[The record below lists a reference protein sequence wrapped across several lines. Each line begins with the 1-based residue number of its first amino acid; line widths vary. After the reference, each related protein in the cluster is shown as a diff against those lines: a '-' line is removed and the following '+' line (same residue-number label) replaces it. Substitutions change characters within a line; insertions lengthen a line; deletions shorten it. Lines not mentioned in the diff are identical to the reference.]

1 MADLDYSQVVQTISD
16 YYGAS
21 SQQVWDIVNQYNLTP
36 EQLYELAPNNELAQG
51 ADGLY
56 HLYMNDGQSGG
67 IYQQVSIP
75 ASTQSELPNIINSN
89 TQTGTSST
97 AYKVKWAGNSVID
110 QQGNIRTSPGVDKY
124 TSGTLSGKVLGVL
137 GTVTAATAGWSVGMS
152 LGKTIGSAL
161 YDLDPTFFSAYNPA
175 NWNSITAN
183 MPDGLAK
190 KAINYL
196 LQIKDDG
203 STQAYMS
210 QDAFNQIAWAL
221 TQKGLFEQGSSSTSV
236 LPDPVTPASYLQD
249 PPLHI
254 GGSGSYLERYNDY
267 YHRREGVEVEGD
279 VYVVAYNYDGTS
291 RLDVYTKYNSPTTF
305 RMRGYYID
313 PNTGEKHYG
322 EYNSRTLTPTTT
334 IISYKGQSYTL
345 NYAAYNVQSFGAGS
359 QITTSPELNT
369 IAAPGSMFVGQAIA
383 LYLYV
388 GDITT
393 ESTLPGTGD
402 QPGATVPNLP
412 STSTQQDVDN
422 YIAQNYP
429 DLYNNRLEQDV
440 VNPDGTTKKIIYYPI
455 PLPNKTEDT
464 TTEEDKTVTI
474 QDEVKIILPEG
485 VSITLPDGSVVTGDG
500 VSQLTLPPGTYTL
513 PSGTVIV
520 NNYVYDDEN
529 TKGSSQSDPE
539 ADDTSTKTLLDL
551 IIKILT
557 DPQPKS
563 ATDPDSDSTSDTE
576 ITDPNPTDIG
586 DGNTPPI
593 VVPVGSASALWSVY
607 NPTQAEIN
615 SLGAWLWST
624 NFVDQLL
631 KMFSDPMQAIVG
643 LHKTYIPPITDTR
656 HNIIVGYLDS
666 GVSSLTVP
674 SQYSTVDCGSVDLS
688 EYFGNVF
695 DYSPYTRVFI
705 FLPFIG
711 FKELDVSQVMRSRI
725 GVRYT
730 GDAFTGACL
739 AEITVTRD
747 SGAGGVLY
755 SYGGDCA
762 VRYPLSHGSYMGI
775 VNGLVGIA
783 ASAGMALGGMM
794 NPIMGLGGMLG
805 SFTNAK
811 TKVEVSGGYGGNTG
825 AMGGKTP
832 YLVVMRPQTAM
843 ARQYPHYTGIPANH
857 TTKLKNASGYVRV
870 KEVHVEDISVATD
883 EEKQMIEAALKTG
896 VIVS

>member
-36 EQLYELAPNNELAQG
+36 EQLYELAPNNQLAQS

-89 TQTGTSST
+89 TQTGTAAT
-97 AYKVKWAGNSVID
+97 TYKVKWAGNSVID
-110 QQGNIRTSPGVDKY
+110 QEGNIRTSPGVDKY

-161 YDLDPTFFSAYNPA
+161 YDLDPTFFSAYNPE

-196 LQIKDDG
+196 LQIKNDG
-203 STQAYMS
+203 STQAYMTR
-210 QDAFNQIAWAL
+210 DAFNEIAYAL
-221 TQKGLFEQGSSSTSV
+221 TKTGLFEQGAWSE
-236 LPDPVTPASYLQD
+236 
-249 PPLHI
+249 
-254 GGSGSYLERYNDY
+254 G
-267 YHRREGVEVEGD
+267 EGVSPSGVTYPINVLTGWEVYGAT
-279 VYVVAYNYDGTS
+279 VSILNHVICTAYMS
-291 RLDVYTKYNSPTTF
+291 RSSGRP
-305 RMRGYYID
+305 R
-313 PNTGEKHYG
+313 
-322 EYNSRTLTPTTT
+322 S
-334 IISYKGQSYTL
+334 
-345 NYAAYNVQSFGAGS
+345 YNVASTDPYILYYSTIGAISSADTLIS
-359 QITTSPELNT
+359 QNT
-369 IAAPGSMFVGQAIA
+369 YQHTLHGPSATGFYTDLFDFLTADTNLGTISLDIIDRLGFPDTMTEAPQQ
-383 LYLYV
+383 
-388 GDITT
+388 
-393 ESTLPGTGD
+393 ESAVPGTGN
-402 QPGATVPNLP
+402 QTGATVPNLP
-412 STSTQQDVDN
+412 STSTQQDVDD

-474 QDEVKIILPEG
+474 QDEIKIILPEG

-529 TKGSSQSDPE
+529 TKGSSQTDPE

-563 ATDPDSDSTSDTE
+563 ATDPDTDSSPDTE

-656 HNIIVGYLDS
+656 QNIVVGYLDS

-674 SQYSTVDCGSVDLS
+674 TQYSTVDCGSVDLS

-805 SFTNAK
+805 SFANAK
-811 TKVEVSGGYGGNTG
+811 TKVEVSGGYSGNTG

>member
-1 MADLDYSQVVQTISD
+1 MADLDYSQVVETIRD

-21 SQQVWDIVNQYNLTP
+21 SQQVWDVVNQYNLTP
-36 EQLYELAPNNELAQG
+36 EQLYELAPNNQLAQG

-56 HLYMNDGQSGG
+56 HLYMNDGESGG

-75 ASTQSELPNIINSN
+75 ASSQSELPNIINSN
-89 TQTGTSST
+89 TQSGTAAT
-97 AYKVKWAGNSVID
+97 TYKVKWAGNSVID
-110 QQGNIRTSPGVDKY
+110 EHGNIRTSPGVDKY
-124 TSGTLSGKVLGVL
+124 SNGTLMGKVQGVL
-137 GTVTAATAGWSVGMS
+137 GTVAAATAGWSVGMS

-161 YDLDPTFFSAYNPA
+161 YDLDPTFFSAYNPS
-175 NWNSITAN
+175 NWNAITAN

-196 LQIKDDG
+196 LQIKNDG

-210 QDAFNQIAWAL
+210 QDAFNQIALAL
-221 TQKGLFEQGSSSTSV
+221 TQTGLFEQGGSSTAT
-236 LPDPVTPASYLQD
+236 LPDPDVPASYLQN
-249 PPLHI
+249 PPLSF
-254 GGSGSYLERYNDY
+254 GGSGSYIEWYSGTWQRIMGF
-267 YHRREGVEVEGD
+267 EIIGD
-279 VYVVAYNYDGTS
+279 VYVVVNTLNGPTYIYA
-291 RLDVYTKYNSPTTF
+291 YTKNNSPVTYEEA
-305 RMRGYYID
+305 YYEID
-313 PNTGEKHYG
+313 PQSGAKIYTDRTP
-322 EYNSRTLTPTTT
+322 RTLTPTAHT
-334 IISYKGQSYTL
+334 INYKGQSYSF
-345 NYAAYNVQSFGAGS
+345 NYAAREGTSVGYPNV
-359 QITTSPELNT
+359 TSNLRSNVI
-369 IAAPGSMFVGQAIA
+369 IANIEQVIA
-383 LYLYV
+383 LYLYL

-393 ESTLPGTGD
+393 ESALPGTGD
-402 QPGATVPNLP
+402 QPQATVANLP
-412 STSTQQDVDN
+412 TTSTQQDVED

-440 VNPDGTTKKIIYYPI
+440 VNPDGTTKKIVYYPV

-464 TTEEDKTVTI
+464 TIDENKNVTT
-474 QDEVKIILPEG
+474 QDEVKVVLPEG

-500 VSQLTLPPGTYTL
+500 VSQLTLPPGTYVL
-513 PSGTVIV
+513 PTGTTIV
-520 NNYVYDDEN
+520 NNYVYDDDN

-539 ADDTSTKTLLDL
+539 ANDTSTETLLNL
-551 IIKILT
+551 IVKILT
-557 DPQPKS
+557 DPQPKT
-563 ATDPDSDSTSDTE
+563 ATDPDTDSTSDTE
-576 ITDPNPTDIG
+576 IIDPNPTDIG

-615 SLGAWLWST
+615 SLGAWLWSN

-631 KMFSDPMQAIVG
+631 KMFNDPMQAIIG
-643 LHKTYIPPITDTR
+643 LHKTYIPPTTGTR
-656 HNIIVGYLDS
+656 QNIVVGYLDS

-674 SQYSTVDCGSVDLS
+674 SQYSTVDCGSVNLS

-783 ASAGMALGGMM
+783 AGAGMALGGMM
-794 NPIMGLGGMLG
+794 SPIMGLGGMLG
-805 SFTNAK
+805 SFANAK
-811 TKVEVSGGYGGNTG
+811 TKVEVSGGYSGNTG

-832 YLVVMRPQTAM
+832 YLVIMRPQTAM
-843 ARQYPHYTGIPANH
+843 AQRYSHYTGMPANH
-857 TTKLKNASGYVRV
+857 TTTLGNASGYVRV